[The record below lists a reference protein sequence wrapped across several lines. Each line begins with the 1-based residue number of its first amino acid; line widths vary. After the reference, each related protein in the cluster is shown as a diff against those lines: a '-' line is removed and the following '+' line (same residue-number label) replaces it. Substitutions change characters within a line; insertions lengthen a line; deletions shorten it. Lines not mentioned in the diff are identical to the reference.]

1 MFKSIIICCIITLN
15 QGRNI
20 FLEQAVQIN
29 IRVDINHIKNVIYII
44 AVASLFD
51 FIKAVQTTT
60 PI

>member
-20 FLEQAVQIN
+20 VLEQAVQIN

-60 PI
+60 PL